1 MKKKIDKEKV
11 VWTMIDTEDVINFEE
26 FRSELIHYKGSVS
39 WIDKYGI
46 KHYLYG
52 KDPILNSEGEV
63 DFKRAVQIWREND
76 KKCYDWVRENK
87 IDLLIKKESSV

>member
-1 MKKKIDKEKV
+1 MTNKEFTCFNEWKKQLIEYKSKI
-11 VWTMIDTEDVINFEE
+11 
-26 FRSELIHYKGSVS
+26 H

-63 DFKRAVQIWREND
+63 DFEMATKIWREND